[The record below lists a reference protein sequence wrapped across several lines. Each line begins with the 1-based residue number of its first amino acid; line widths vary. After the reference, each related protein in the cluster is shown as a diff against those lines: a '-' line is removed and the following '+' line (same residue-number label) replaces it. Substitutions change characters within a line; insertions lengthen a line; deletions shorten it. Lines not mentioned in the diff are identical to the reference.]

1 MTALPLHDRLTHLV
15 SQIKAKQK
23 AAKGKAK
30 AAVTAKPKVAI
41 LLGTGLGGLAE
52 RIKAEVRIPY
62 GELEGMPVST
72 AESHKGEVVIGQLAG
87 VAVVAFSGRL
97 HSYEGHA
104 PGDVAIPV
112 QLAKYLGATTLVMG
126 SAVGGL
132 NPQYQV
138 GDLVVLEDHLNLMGI
153 NPLVGPNDDRVGPRW
168 PDMID
173 TYDAGLRALARAEA
187 LAQGLT
193 LHQAVYAGVLG
204 PNLETRAEYR
214 MLRTLGSDVVG
225 MSTVPEAIAAVHCGI
240 RCLTF
245 AIVTDRCLPD
255 ALEKAD
261 IAKIIAAAKGAEPK
275 LTALLTKLLPKL
287 G

>member
-1 MTALPLHDRLTHLV
+1 MSPAPALHDRLTDL
-15 SQIKAKQK
+15 AKQVRARSK
-23 AAKGKAK
+23 
-30 AAVTAKPKVAI
+30 VKPKVAI

-52 RIKAEVRIPY
+52 RMKADVRIPSH
-62 GELEGMPVST
+62 ELVGMPVST
-72 AESHKGEVVIGQLAG
+72 AESHKGEVVLGTLAG
-87 VAVVAFSGRL
+87 VPVVAFSGRL
-97 HSYEGHA
+97 HAYEGHGA
-104 PGDVAIPV
+104 EDAVVPV
-112 QLAKYLGATTLVMG
+112 RLAKYLGAKTLVMG

-132 NPQYQV
+132 NPQYAV

-173 TYDAGLRALARAEA
+173 TYDATLRALARAEA
-187 LAQGLT
+187 LAQGIT

-214 MLRTLGSDVVG
+214 MLRILGADVVG

-261 IAKIIAAAKGAEPK
+261 IARIIAAAKGAEPT
-275 LTALLTKLLPKL
+275 LTKLLTKLLPKL
-287 G
+287 A

>member
-1 MTALPLHDRLTHLV
+1 MIPTPALHDRLTNLV
-15 SQIKAKQK
+15 AQIRQRSKL
-23 AAKGKAK
+23 
-30 AAVTAKPKVAI
+30 KPAVAI
-41 LLGTGLGGLAE
+41 LLGTGLGGLADK
-52 RIKAEVRIPY
+52 IKPEARIPY
-62 GELEGMPVST
+62 HELTGMPVST
-72 AESHKGEVVIGQLAG
+72 AESHKGEIVLGTLG
-87 VAVVAFSGRL
+87 TTKVVAFSGRL
-97 HSYEGHA
+97 HCYEGHSPA
-104 PGDVAIPV
+104 EVVVPV
-112 QLAKYLGATTLVMG
+112 RLAKYLGAKTLVMG

-132 NPQYQV
+132 NPQYAV

-173 TYDAGLRALARAEA
+173 TYDAKLRALAQAEA
-187 LAQGLT
+187 LELGIR
-193 LHQAVYAGVLG
+193 LHAATYAGVLG

-214 MLRTLGSDVVG
+214 MLRQMGADIVG

-261 IAKIIAAAKGAEPK
+261 VAKIIAAAKGAEPTLTK
-275 LTALLTKLLPKL
+275 LITKLLPSL
-287 G
+287 